1 MTYPSAMT
9 SDSPFS
15 ASAPPAPDLARASLF
30 LDFDGTLV
38 GIAPRPDA
46 VVVPPGLAAHLR
58 RLSEIFDGAL
68 AIVSGRSLPELTRF
82 LDGFDGL
89 LVGSHGA
96 EARGMAPPLARP
108 PAGIGA
114 VQAALSGFA
123 AREGLLYEPK
133 TLGGA
138 VHFRDRPAAG
148 AAVAAFVEALAAASP
163 GFAVQPAKMAY
174 ELKPEGASKDRA
186 LAALT
191 ALPAFAGR
199 APVFLGDDA
208 TDEPALAWAGAQG
221 GFGIKVG
228 PGDSAARYRLPD
240 PQAVLHWLG
249 MEG

>member
-1 MTYPSAMT
+1 MT
-9 SDSPFS
+9 FS
-15 ASAPPAPDLARASLF
+15 MMISQSAPPALAPAHASLF

-58 RLSEIFDGAL
+58 RLSDAFDGAL
-68 AIVSGRSLPELTRF
+68 AIVSGRSLPELARF
-82 LDGFDGL
+82 LDGFEGL

-96 EARGMAPPLARP
+96 EARGMTPPLAHA

-114 VQAALSGFA
+114 VQAALSAFA

-148 AAVAAFVEALAAASP
+148 AAVAAFADALAAASP
-163 GFAVQPAKMAY
+163 GFAVQPAKMAF

-186 LAALT
+186 LAALA

-221 GFGIKVG
+221 GFGVKVG
-228 PGDSAARYRLPD
+228 PGDSTARYRLPD
-240 PQAVLHWLG
+240 PGAVLRWLG